1 MTASTKTQTAAAV
14 DEVTGIHANKL
25 QLIALVGNALT
36 TGAGLYIGGVI
47 VETLTAAAVV
57 LTGAGFISF
66 MVYFIGM
73 IVAVVVAVA
82 AGFFVQNMIIEGD
95 IAKRVDTT
103 VRGWFAPRAKT
114 VGEHVGEATDA
125 VVAKTKA
132 VSSSAATKFGALKTA
147 AKDRVAQ
154 ARTGARSAAMN

>member
-1 MTASTKTQTAAAV
+1 MTASTKTQTAAAA
-14 DEVTGIHANKL
+14 EQVTGIHADKM
-25 QLIALVGNALT
+25 QIAAMVGNLFTVGAGIYIGATITEALT
-36 TGAGLYIGGVI
+36 F
-47 VETLTAAAVV
+47 AAVV

-66 MVYFIGM
+66 MVYFVGMVITM
-73 IVAVVVAVA
+73 IVATM

>member
-14 DEVTGIHANKL
+14 DEVTGIHFSKL
-25 QLIALVGNALT
+25 QIAAMVGGLLT
-36 TGAGLYIGGVI
+36 FGTSAYYSTVI
-47 VETLTAAAVV
+47 VETLVVAAAA
-57 LTGAGFISF
+57 LTGAGFITF
-66 MVYFIGM
+66 MVYLIGM
-73 IVAVVVAVA
+73 TIAVIASTMA
-82 AGFFVQNMIIEGD
+82 AFFVQNMIIEGD

>member
-1 MTASTKTQTAAAV
+1 MAANTNTKTQTAEAI
-14 DEVTGIHANKL
+14 EQIGIHANKL
-25 QLIALVGNALT
+25 QLIALIGNALT
-36 TGAGLYIGGVI
+36 TGAGLYIGGTI
-47 VETLTAAAVV
+47 VETLTVAAVA

-73 IVAVVVAVA
+73 IVSVIVAVA

-103 VRGWFAPRAKT
+103 VRGWFTPRAKT
-114 VGEHVGEATDA
+114 VSEHVGEATDT
-125 VVAKTKA
+125 VVSKTKA
-132 VSSSAATKFGALKTA
+132 VSRSAATKFGALKDA

-154 ARTGARSAAMN
+154 ARTGARSAAI